1 MIDGY
6 VYDCNAGLGQSRVNA
21 RKSDRRSLIMML
33 AALVA
38 ITMLADGIGLI
49 VHYGFTFRHAVARGM
64 PVAHD
69 LTTASSD
76 IR

>member
-1 MIDGY
+1 MFMT
-6 VYDCNAGLGQSRVNA
+6 AKRGLRQLRVNA
-21 RKSDRRSLIMML
+21 RKSDRRSLTLML
-33 AALVA
+33 VALVA

-49 VHYGFTFRHAVARGM
+49 VHYGFTFRHAVAHGM

-69 LTTASSD
+69 LTTASSH